1 LDVYSLCRGLR
12 EANLN
17 ARGYSAGDEK
27 RILDALGRGLL
38 KEFPNPER
46 SECPGSDVL
55 KRIAS
60 RTMPLAEAGKWL
72 DHLGSCSPCYKDFSE
87 LRKVREVQRKRTL
100 FAFAASILVAV
111 GIGGWVLI
119 RRHSETLVAQTA
131 VIDLRSRS
139 VSRSPEPNP
148 REQPLELR
156 RGFSQLNIYLP
167 LGSPEGGYEV
177 RIVTTSGDSLLN
189 TGGAARLE
197 DGVTSLQ
204 VRGRLSP
211 VRPGQCIMQIRK
223 PPSEWTS
230 YPLVLR

>member
-1 LDVYSLCRGLR
+1 
-12 EANLN
+12 
-17 ARGYSAGDEK
+17 
-27 RILDALGRGLL
+27 
-38 KEFPNPER
+38 
-46 SECPGSDVL
+46 
-55 KRIAS
+55 
-60 RTMPLAEAGKWL
+60 MPLAEAGKWL

-87 LRKVREVQRKRTL
+87 LRKVREVQRKRSL

-148 REQPLELR
+148 GEHPLELR

-167 LGSPEGGYEV
+167 LGSPEGAYEV
-177 RIVTTSGDSLLN
+177 RIVTASGDSLLN
-189 TGGAARLE
+189 TGGPARLSDGITTLHVRE
-197 DGVTSLQ
+197 DAFIA
-204 VRGRLSP
+204 
-211 VRPGQCIMQIRK
+211 RPGQYILQIRRA
-223 PPSEWTS
+223 PSDWNS